1 MTKHTKISASSS
13 NTIYSPRFQKAF
25 LHPRYWG
32 TWLGIGAAALLA
44 YLPFRMRDKLA
55 IFLAKKIVKMDNRA
69 KKRAVVNI
77 AYCFPEKSEQERQ
90 KILEETYII
99 AGCIMLG
106 IATTMMRSKSY
117 IEAHTVFHNESIIT
131 DLVKQGRNIILLAP
145 HSWPIDYAAV
155 QLASRGLP
163 LAAMIKKQANPVV
176 DWLMNLQ
183 RNKYGGRIHER
194 KDGIKP
200 FIKSVRDGYLGY
212 YLPDEDHGPDL
223 SVFVPFLGTE
233 KATLSGLGKL
243 ARLSKATVVPLMP
256 IYNRKTGNFEVL
268 IQAPLANFPTGD
280 EHKDARIM
288 NERIEIFIRQ
298 DPAQYMWIM
307 NLLRSRPDGTQLY

>member
-1 MTKHTKISASSS
+1 MMTKHLSAPNS
-13 NTIYSPRFQKAF
+13 NTSYLPRFKKTF

-32 TWLGIGAAALLA
+32 TWLGVGAAALLA

-55 IFLAKKIVKMDNRA
+55 TVLAKKIVKMDKRA
-69 KKRAVVNI
+69 KKRAVTNL
-77 AYCFPEKSEQERQ
+77 AYCFPEKSEQERE
-90 KILEETYII
+90 KILEETYIN
-99 AGCIMLG
+99 AACIMLG
-106 IATTMMRSKSY
+106 IATIMVRSKPY
-117 IEAHTVFHNESIIT
+117 LKAHTVFHNEAIIT
-131 DLVKQGRNIILLAP
+131 DLVKQGHNIILLAP
-145 HSWPIDYAAV
+145 HSWPIDYPAV

-163 LAAMIKKQANPVV
+163 VAAMIKKQANPVA
-176 DWLMNLQ
+176 DWLMNIQ
-183 RNKYGGRIHER
+183 RLKYGGRTHER
-194 KDGIKP
+194 EDGIKP

-243 ARLSKATVVPLMP
+243 AKLSKATVVPLMP
-256 IYNRKTGNFEVL
+256 IYNRETGNFEVL

-280 EHKDARIM
+280 EHKDARMM
-288 NERIEIFIRQ
+288 NERIEAFIQQ